1 MKSQEEQDSGL
12 ETTPSRSRC
21 QDILSSIVPILSK
34 RMLSVSPFRLV
45 LPTQLS
51 KAPMF
56 HVLPLKE
63 DQLAVFKGPRP
74 KQDVL
79 LDMAHL
85 AQQDKPWRHSFKVKL
100 NIGPCKVYTVQV
112 YNMLICD
119 HAPIILFFCSF
130 EMKSLVS
137 NLQSLTLDF
146 SMMRLQVCTTMPSYK
161 LEESFPPNMLLN
173 IYICFENLGV
183 KLQMKC

>member
-1 MKSQEEQDSGL
+1 
-12 ETTPSRSRC
+12 
-21 QDILSSIVPILSK
+21 
-34 RMLSVSPFRLV
+34 
-45 LPTQLS
+45 
-51 KAPMF
+51 
-56 HVLPLKE
+56 
-63 DQLAVFKGPRP
+63 
-74 KQDVL
+74 
-79 LDMAHL
+79 
-85 AQQDKPWRHSFKVKL
+85 
-100 NIGPCKVYTVQV
+100 
-112 YNMLICD
+112 MLICD